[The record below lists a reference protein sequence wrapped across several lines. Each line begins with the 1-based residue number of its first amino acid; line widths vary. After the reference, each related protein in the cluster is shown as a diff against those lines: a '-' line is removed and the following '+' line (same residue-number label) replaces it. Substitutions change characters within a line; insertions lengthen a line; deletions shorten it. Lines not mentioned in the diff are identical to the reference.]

1 MIGLARSSN
10 LDAHGKL
17 STVVLAISTAATAA
31 LVLIPKRMPTLA
43 VAMIGTSAWLFLGV
57 FVYLQHQRSTVTAP
71 VVFAFIAAAFV
82 AAVAM
87 PSRGSDDVWS
97 YAMYGRIVSHYHV
110 SPWTHLPT
118 SFQRDPYFARISV
131 YWKAQGSVYGP
142 AFVALA
148 SVVMWLT
155 GTNALAS
162 RIAFQSIAGLAVLA
176 TLFLLHRRGVNPVAI
191 ACVGLNPLTAA
202 SIVNGAHNDAIAGLC
217 VVAAVFC
224 VIDRR
229 SKLAGVLAALALG
242 VKAIVFLPIGALL
255 VWSWFNRSK
264 RDTLVTTSVTAG
276 VSFIML
282 IPAGITQAFGPL
294 RGSSD
299 LINTG
304 SVWYSGFEWYRK
316 QLMASGYARTL
327 ALADAS
333 SVVVAVATALMLT
346 LAAVV
351 VWNHRH
357 DDDPIVAVGGA
368 SLSYFLLAAY
378 VQPWYLAWV
387 LPVLATKYRSIP
399 ALIGAAYSAL
409 IMLSLQYWWHPPHRE
424 HLVPSMLSQP
434 YLGVFEVIGVIA
446 MGTVVVRRR
455 RLLPKKAAKPAI
467 KLSKS

>member
-1 MIGLARSSN
+1 MIGSVRTLTF
-10 LDAHGKL
+10 DAHRKL
-17 STVVLAISTAATAA
+17 SVVALCISTSSTAA
-31 LVLIPKRMPTLA
+31 LVLVPKRMPTA
-43 VAMIGTSAWLFLGV
+43 AIACIGTSAWLFLGV
-57 FVYLQHQRSTVTAP
+57 FVYLQHQRLTVSAR
-71 VVFAFIAAAFV
+71 FIFGAIMAAFV
-82 AAVAM
+82 AAIAM

-97 YAMYGRIVSHYHV
+97 YAMYGRIVSHYHM

-118 SFQRDPYFARISV
+118 SFQGDPYYSRISI

-148 SVVMWLT
+148 AVVMWFT

-162 RIAFQSIAGLAVLA
+162 RVVFQAIAGVSVLA
-176 TLFLLHRRGVNPVAI
+176 TLYLLHRRGVSPLAI

-224 VIDRR
+224 VMDRR
-229 SKLAGVLAALALG
+229 STLAGVLAALAIS
-242 VKAIVFLPIGALL
+242 VKLIVFLPIGALL
-255 VWSWFNRSK
+255 AWSWFNRTK
-264 RDTLVTTSVTAG
+264 RDTLTTAG
-276 VSFIML
+276 VAGGMSLAML
-282 IPAGITQAFGPL
+282 IPAGLMKAFGPL

-299 LINTG
+299 LVNTG

-316 QLMASGYARTL
+316 RLMTSGYARTL
-327 ALADAS
+327 AFADAS
-333 SVVVAVATALMLT
+333 SLIVALATALMLT
-346 LAAVV
+346 LAAIV

-387 LPVLATKYRSIP
+387 LPVLAVKYRSIP

-409 IMLSLQYWWHPPHRE
+409 IMLSLQYWWHPLHRE
-424 HLVPSMLSQP
+424 HLVPSILSQP
-434 YLGVFEVIGVIA
+434 YLGVFEVLGVVT
-446 MGTVVVRRR
+446 MGVVSIRRR
-455 RLLPKKAAKPAI
+455 RRMPEKIPQSAI
-467 KLSKS
+467 KLRKS